1 MTSACSIIFESN
13 ALSEFSKNCCWV
25 PTSKYV
31 PYVKSRM
38 TVHVRFS
45 NQIAILNSALPRS
58 QDLSSLGNTRDRG
71 CDLICTSIPRER
83 EINDV
88 FIVKGSKS
96 KGKKDLN
103 PLFQLSEA
111 KHSFISIP

>member
-13 ALSEFSKNCCWV
+13 ALSEFSKNCYWV

-31 PYVKSRM
+31 PHVKSRV

-83 EINDV
+83 EITDV

>member
-13 ALSEFSKNCCWV
+13 ALSEFPKNCCWV

-31 PYVKSRM
+31 PYVKSRV

-71 CDLICTSIPRER
+71 CDLFALASRAKE
-83 EINDV
+83 
-88 FIVKGSKS
+88 KS
-96 KGKKDLN
+96 
-103 PLFQLSEA
+103 PTFLS
-111 KHSFISIP
+111 